1 MSRRLRWLLIAVIA
15 LVATA
20 MIGVLVRAAR
30 QTDTDQDH
38 DERPPAPAVA
48 SAQNAPA
55 LVTLDTTTQARE
67 GIRVELISATSMRAE
82 LRGTAVILA
91 AGDLAAARNSYFAA
105 AHTNLERDQANVGV
119 AQSQYERVKKL
130 YEQDQNMS
138 LKAMQDAEAA
148 YRSSQAQLATD
159 QQDAR
164 LELDVVRQRWG
175 PVVTRWIE
183 SNAQELDAIFDQ
195 KDFLAQVTFPPGE
208 IATAPAAMSL
218 SLPDGKFVQAKLVSA
233 LPQVNPQIQSVSFL
247 YLVPASPELA
257 AGMNLDT
264 EIPVGRL
271 LHGIVV
277 PDSAIVW
284 WQGAAWTYVQTSSNQ
299 FSRHAVATNLPV
311 SGGFFL
317 PGDALGPA
325 PRLVTV
331 GGSTLLSQELLVHSQ
346 SEGDSDEDD

>member
-1 MSRRLRWLLIAVIA
+1 MSKRIKYLLIVVIA
-15 LVATA
+15 LVAA
-20 MIGVLVRAAR
+20 SMIGVLVRAAR
-30 QTDTDQDH
+30 QTDTDQDQN
-38 DERPPAPAVA
+38 ERSGARALSNTQSAPAM
-48 SAQNAPA
+48 
-55 LVTLDTTTQARE
+55 VTLDSTTQARE
-67 GIRVELISATSMRAE
+67 GIRVEPISATSMRAE
-82 LRGTAVILA
+82 LQGTAVILA
-91 AGDLAAARNSYFAA
+91 AGDLAAARNSFFAA
-105 AHTNLERDQANVGV
+105 AHTNLERDQANVAV
-119 AQSQYERVKKL
+119 AQSQYERVKEL

-148 YRSSQAQLATD
+148 YRTSQAQLATD

-175 PVVTRWIE
+175 PVVTGWIE

-195 KDFLAQVTFPPGE
+195 KDFLAQMTFPPGG

-218 SLPDGKFVQAKLVSA
+218 SLPGGKYVQAKLVSV

-247 YLVPASPELA
+247 YLVPASAELA

-264 EIPVGRL
+264 EISVGRL

-299 FSRHAVATNLPV
+299 FSRHAVPTNLPV
-311 SGGFFL
+311 GGGFFL
-317 PGDALGPA
+317 PGDAFGPA

-346 SEGDSDEDD
+346 SEGDSDEDE